1 MTVSIHIVGV
11 VLAVIAAI
19 FALSSTVVLVLALI
33 GARRFRKIA
42 RQQQEFEAT
51 LTDADLPFVSLLKP
65 LHGTEPQLE
74 ENLESFFN
82 QDYPD
87 FEVLFAVDHE
97 DDAAIAVAQRVMDR
111 HPERHSQIIVQGEP
125 PWPNPPAFGFH
136 TMAKVARAEILVTS
150 DSDVI
155 VERNYLRQIVPPLL
169 HKNTGMLTCVYR
181 GLNTGGFWSQ
191 MDAIGMSVEM
201 TAGVVMANWM
211 EGMRFGLGPTIV
223 VRRDALEA
231 IGGYA
236 ATGEYFSNDFI
247 IGHLIAEKGY
257 HVELSRNIIAHVVPP
272 MSFERMWQRQVR
284 WAAGTR
290 RSRPMGHLGT
300 VFVYAVPGGILAAIA
315 GVLLG
320 HPLIGLGV
328 LGWSIV
334 NRMIESLSIGWGI
347 TRDRECLVRPWLYPM
362 RDLLGFAVWVAS
374 YLHRKITWRN
384 GQFELIDDGRVRMR
398 DREGRVITVI
408 QDASETHEMTK

>member
-1 MTVSIHIVGV
+1 MTASIHIVGV

-19 FALSSTVVLVLALI
+19 FTLSSTIVLVLALI
-33 GARRFRKIA
+33 GARRFHALALK
-42 RQQQEFEAT
+42 QQEFEAT
-51 LTDADLPFVSLLKP
+51 LTDANLPFVSLLKP
-65 LHGTEPQLE
+65 LHGVEPQLE
-74 ENLESFFN
+74 QNLESFFN

-87 FEVLFAVDHE
+87 FEVVFAVDHE
-97 DDAAIAVAQRVMDR
+97 EDAAIAVAQSVMAR
-111 HPERHSQIIVQGEP
+111 HPERRSQIIVQGEP
-125 PWPNPPAFGFH
+125 PWPNPPAFSFY

-155 VERNYLRQIVPPLL
+155 VDRNYLRQIVPSLL
-169 HKNTGMLTCVYR
+169 HKNTGMLTCLYR
-181 GLNTGGFWSQ
+181 GLNTGGFWSL

-247 IGHLIAEKGY
+247 IGHFIAQKGF

-272 MSFERMWQRQVR
+272 MSFKRMWQRQVR

-300 VFVYAVPGGILAAIA
+300 VFVYAVPGGVLAAIA
-315 GVLLG
+315 ASMLG
-320 HPLIGLGV
+320 HPHIGLGI
-328 LGWSIV
+328 LGWSV
-334 NRMIESLSIGWGI
+334 LNRMIESIAIGWGI
-347 TRDRECLVRPWLYPM
+347 TRDRECLVRPWLYPI

-374 YLHRKITWRN
+374 YLQRKITWRN

-398 DREGRVITVI
+398 DREGRVITMI
-408 QDASETHEMTK
+408 REA